1 MKLRKTNKIYY
12 FEATNSPNLVWLDMK
27 KVNYEKGSDL
37 MKVRIQPNDNIGNIT
52 AKLQKTEMYKIPLPN

>member
-1 MKLRKTNKIYY
+1 
-12 FEATNSPNLVWLDMK
+12 MK